1 MYLLY
6 TLGLALWLLLGSP
19 LWLLQMW
26 RQGKHRAGFRARL
39 GRVPEHLRHHRKAPI
54 FWVHAVSVGEVLAV
68 SGLVAQ
74 LRERHPRARIVIST
88 VTDTGQKLARQ
99 RFGAENVF
107 YFPLDFAFTVRP
119 YLQALRPRLV
129 IIAET
134 EFWPNFLRLA
144 HAAGARI
151 AVVNARISDR
161 SFPGYRR
168 VRRWLSRVLQN
179 IDLLLAQT
187 AQDRD
192 RLLAL
197 GAPEDRVHVAGNL
210 KFDVPPPSPPP
221 IVHQLQAAL
230 QLAEA
235 APVIVAG
242 STVEGEEPML
252 LRAFEILL
260 ARHPRAVMILA
271 PRHPERFKH
280 VAAMISDLGI
290 RFWRRSEW
298 QPSRSIAGRV
308 FLLDTIGELAAL
320 YSLATVAFVGGSLVE
335 RGGHNILEAAQYGI
349 PVLVGPHTENF
360 RDIVNLFRD
369 AGALRV
375 VGPAELPLT
384 LTELAEDEAQRQA
397 MGQRALETLRAHR
410 GATQRTVEALE
421 VLLAAA
427 PQNSTQVGLPAY
439 AGGDHPRENGSAG
452 PQA

>member
-1 MYLLY
+1 
-6 TLGLALWLLLGSP
+6 
-19 LWLLQMW
+19 
-26 RQGKHRAGFRARL
+26 
-39 GRVPEHLRHHRKAPI
+39 
-54 FWVHAVSVGEVLAV
+54 
-68 SGLVAQ
+68 
-74 LRERHPRARIVIST
+74 
-88 VTDTGQKLARQ
+88 
-99 RFGAENVF
+99 
-107 YFPLDFAFTVRP
+107 
-119 YLQALRPRLV
+119 
-129 IIAET
+129 
-134 EFWPNFLRLA
+134 
-144 HAAGARI
+144 
-151 AVVNARISDR
+151 
-161 SFPGYRR
+161 
-168 VRRWLSRVLQN
+168 
-179 IDLLLAQT
+179 
-187 AQDRD
+187 
-192 RLLAL
+192 
-197 GAPEDRVHVAGNL
+197 
-210 KFDVPPPSPPP
+210 
-221 IVHQLQAAL
+221 
-230 QLAEA
+230 
-235 APVIVAG
+235 
-242 STVEGEEPML
+242 
-252 LRAFEILL
+252 
-260 ARHPRAVMILA
+260 MILA